1 MTQRRTPLQT
11 FKRNKRE
18 RGVSALSSSLRVLV
32 PAAIVLNVAMGRTR
46 PAYCNYLTAS
56 RAGERLRAGDR
67 LRFEGM
73 GK

>member
-1 MTQRRTPLQT
+1 MTRRRTLLQT

-18 RGVSALSSSLRVLV
+18 RSVSALSSYLRGLV
-32 PAAIVLNVAMGRTR
+32 PAAAPSVATGRTR

-56 RAGERLRAGDR
+56 RAGERLRAGGR

-73 GK
+73 ER